1 MRRTSKKLLAAG
13 SVLLAAATSQA
24 FAVNIGGLEIPLGTT
39 FTAGQIYTNIPTT
52 PGGELTGYGKIDSVN
67 SFATGDLCG
76 GCELTYVFDG
86 YTLSSIDVV
95 DGSVSF
101 TGGSV
106 RVYMGTSATNTKDFS
121 TQDAG
126 SSVADDVI
134 EASNGTL
141 WLTLK
146 GHDIDAAGSTFRS
159 EGEFVGTSAFTGHG
173 FGLLDVDTSAGGA
186 ANASFDSNSVPG
198 DFGGN
203 ADFLIG
209 SSFNGLAPPYP
220 DTLRGSM
227 DLTTTAVPE
236 PETYALML
244 SALGLIGYVVHR
256 RRRV

>member
-1 MRRTSKKLLAAG
+1 MRRTSKKLVAAG

-24 FAVNIGGLEIPLGTT
+24 LAVNIGGLEIPLGTT

-52 PGGELTGYGKIDSVN
+52 VGGELTGYGKIDSVN

-86 YTLSSIDVV
+86 YTVSSIDVL
-95 DGSVSF
+95 DGAVSF
-101 TGGSV
+101 SGGSV
-106 RVYMGTSATNTKDFS
+106 RVYMGTGLTKDFS
-121 TQDAG
+121 TQNAG
-126 SSVADDVI
+126 SSVADDMV

-146 GHDIDAAGSTFRS
+146 GHAIDAAGNTFRS
-159 EGEFVGTSAFTGHG
+159 EGENVGTTSFTGHG
-173 FGLLDVDTSAGGA
+173 FGLLDVDTSAGGT
-186 ANASFDSNSVPG
+186 ANASFDSNTVG
-198 DFGGN
+198 AVFGGE

-227 DLTTTAVPE
+227 DLTTTAIPE

>member
-39 FTAGQIYTNIPTT
+39 FTAGQIYTNVPASV
-52 PGGELTGYGKIDSVN
+52 GGELTGYGKIDSVN

-86 YTLSSIDVV
+86 YHVTSIDLLAGTVNF
-95 DGSVSF
+95 D
-101 TGGSV
+101 GGSV
-106 RVYMGTSATNTKDFS
+106 RVYMGTGATKDFS

-126 SSVADDVI
+126 SSVADDML

-146 GHDIDAAGSTFRS
+146 GHAIDAAGSTFRS
-159 EGEFVGTSAFTGHG
+159 EGELIGTSAFTGHG
-173 FGLLDVDTSAGGA
+173 FGLLDVDTSAGGS
-186 ANASFDSNSVPG
+186 ANSAFDSNAVPAFFG
-198 DFGGN
+198 GGN

-244 SALGLIGYVVHR
+244 SALGLIGYVVNR